1 MLELSRHDPV
11 DLTDPKVIWLAG
23 PKVTWLAGKTI
34 LRMKLKKNNEI
45 NRKKTLD
52 PNLCIA

>member
-34 LRMKLKKNNEI
+34 LRMKLKEK
-45 NRKKTLD
+45 
-52 PNLCIA
+52 